1 MNRRITFVLSAM
13 TALAT
18 AVLTG
23 VDGSVAAGS
32 TVAVFDNASFVD
44 TANNGFLSE
53 SDNVQATLSGL
64 GHSVTTFTGFA
75 AADFT
80 AAFSAHQVVLIPELE
95 VADLN
100 ASLTPAARTVIAN
113 EVAGGKRLVV
123 HGHNVRDNFLMNA
136 VFGLSLS
143 DGTIFGAGEA
153 IAQTPAAAG
162 TAFAAG
168 PASIAAHSAAF
179 TISTASLP
187 PTYKSIYAI
196 GGNTAVFT
204 NATGSL
210 VYLGWDWLNAAP
222 LGAYG
227 DWALT
232 LDAAV
237 SFPVPEPGCAAMV
250 GMAAMWCVGRS
261 RRRLAAEAV
270 QSV

>member
-1 MNRRITFVLSAM
+1 MNSSLTLVIPAL
-13 TALAT
+13 TAL
-18 AVLTG
+18 
-23 VDGSVAAGS
+23 VAAILTSANGPTAAAS

-44 TANNGFLSE
+44 TANNSFLSE

-80 AAFSAHQVVLIPELE
+80 AAFSANQVVLIPELE

-113 EVAGGKRLVV
+113 AVAGGKRLVV

-143 DGTIFGAGEA
+143 DGTAFGAGEA
-153 IAQTPAAAG
+153 ISQTPAASG
-162 TAFAAG
+162 TAFAAT
-168 PASIAAHSAAF
+168 PATIAAHSTVF
-179 TISTASLP
+179 TISTSSLP

-210 VYLGWDWLNAAP
+210 VYLGWDWFNAAP
-222 LGAYG
+222 LGTHN
-227 DWALT
+227 DWAST

-250 GMAAMWCVGRS
+250 GMAALWCVCRS
-261 RRRLAAEAV
+261 RRRLAAKAA

>member
-1 MNRRITFVLSAM
+1 M
-13 TALAT
+13 TALAATILSGAHGNT
-18 AVLTG
+18 A
-23 VDGSVAAGS
+23 AAS
-32 TVAVFDNASFVD
+32 TVAVFDNAGFVD

-53 SDNVQATLSGL
+53 SDNVQATLNDL
-64 GHSVTTFTGFA
+64 GHSVTTFTEFA

-80 AAFSAHQVVLIPELE
+80 AAFNAHQVVLIPELE

-113 EVAGGKRLVV
+113 AVASGKRLVV

-136 VFGLSLS
+136 VFGISLS

-168 PASIAAHSAAF
+168 PPSIAAHSAVY

-196 GGNTAVFT
+196 AGNTAVFT

-210 VYLGWDWLNAAP
+210 VYLGWDWVNAAP
-222 LGAYG
+222 LGTFG
-227 DWALT
+227 DWSST

-250 GMAAMWCVGRS
+250 GMAALWCVGRS
-261 RRRLAAEAV
+261 RRRLAAEAA